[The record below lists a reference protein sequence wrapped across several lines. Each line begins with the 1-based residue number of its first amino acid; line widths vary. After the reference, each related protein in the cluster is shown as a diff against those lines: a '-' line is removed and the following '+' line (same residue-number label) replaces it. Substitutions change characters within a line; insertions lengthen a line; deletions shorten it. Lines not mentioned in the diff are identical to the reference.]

1 MSSFCGKYLQDLC
14 LRFCLV
20 YELRRAQTILLLFH
34 VSLSNDISFTDH
46 NRRVAARPND
56 RSPRFWQGDMQ
67 EKTGIDEC
75 LWWTGNQ
82 GIQV

>member
-1 MSSFCGKYLQDLC
+1 M
-14 LRFCLV
+14 RFWLV

-56 RSPRFWQGDMQ
+56 LSPRFWHGDMR

-75 LWWTGNQ
+75 MRWTGNQ
-82 GIQV
+82 GIQVSGSLRIRE